1 MCIEYVLHVYIYL
14 LCDILLSI
22 LYPFNLFHLGVFR
35 IVSGVLH
42 FGNMQ
47 FKQERSSDQALLT
60 DNTVAQKIAKLFSL
74 SVTDFTKALLKPK
87 IKTGREFT
95 VKSQTKAQVEFS
107 CQALAKAMYERLF
120 KWIVSRINK
129 SLDRSLRSGS
139 SFIGIL
145 DIAGFE
151 IFKVSQTSLSAS
163 AFAS

>member
-1 MCIEYVLHVYIYL
+1 MYIYTIYL

-22 LYPFNLFHLGVFR
+22 LYLFNLFHLGVFR

-60 DNTVAQKIAKLFSL
+60 DNTVAQKIAKLFGL

-151 IFKVSQTSLSAS
+151 IFKVSRTSLSAS
-163 AFAS
+163 AIAFV